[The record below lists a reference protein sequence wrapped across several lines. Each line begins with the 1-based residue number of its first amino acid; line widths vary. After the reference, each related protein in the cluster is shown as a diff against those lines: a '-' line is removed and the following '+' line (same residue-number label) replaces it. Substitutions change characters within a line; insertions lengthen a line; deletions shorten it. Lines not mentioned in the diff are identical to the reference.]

1 MGSDAV
7 PAFRGMPSFVHM
19 TDVEVERYG
28 DDLGLSSLLRDPWP
42 PAQPS

>member
-7 PAFRGMPSFVHM
+7 PAFRGMTSFVHM

-42 PAQPS
+42 NDSGQ